1 LIAGD
6 ENLMVS
12 LKKSSIGS
20 HVFDCVNIVLL
31 VAMSLIC
38 VIPFLFV
45 IAASFSSPDQLI
57 KYNFVLWPKG
67 FTLNSYKY
75 LLYGSNAVVNGLK
88 VSAFMTVLAT
98 AVNLAVTSLMAYPL
112 SHSDVFGYK
121 VIIRLVTITLVFSGG
136 MIPTYIVISKL
147 NLLNSYWSIILPTA
161 VDAFSLII
169 FISFFRAIPRELE
182 EAAKIDGYNDF
193 QIFLKIILPTST
205 PLLATFTLMFAVM
218 HWNEWFNYVL
228 YINNSAM
235 WSIQVILRTMTDS
248 ANSSIGNSLMLGES
262 YTPPQD
268 VVRYCVIVIA
278 TLPIMIVY
286 PFLQKYFTKGMMI
299 GSVKG

>member
-1 LIAGD
+1 MIPLS
-6 ENLMVS
+6 N
-12 LKKSSIGS
+12 KKVGS
-20 HVFDCVNIVLL
+20 RLFDGLNILVLTAMAL
-31 VAMSLIC
+31 VCL
-38 VIPFLFV
+38 IPFIFV
-45 IAASFSSPDQLI
+45 VAASFSSPDQLI

-75 LLYGSNAVVNGLK
+75 LLYGSNAVLGGLK
-88 VSAFMTVLAT
+88 VSVLMTLVAT
-98 AVNLAVTSLMAYPL
+98 LFNLVFTSMMAYPL
-112 SHSDVFGYK
+112 AHSEVFGYK

-136 MIPTYIVISKL
+136 MIPTYIVVSKL
-147 NLLNSYWSIILPTA
+147 NLLNTYWSILLPTA

-169 FISFFRAIPRELE
+169 FISFFRTIPRELE

-205 PLLATFTLMFAVM
+205 PLLATFTLMFAVG

-235 WSIQVILRTMTDS
+235 WPVQVILRTMTDS
-248 ANSSIGNSLMLGES
+248 ANSSIGNSLMVGEN

-278 TLPIMIVY
+278 TVPILIVY

>member
-1 LIAGD
+1 MIPLS
-6 ENLMVS
+6 N
-12 LKKSSIGS
+12 KKVGS
-20 HVFDCVNIVLL
+20 RLFDGLNILVLTAMAL
-31 VAMSLIC
+31 VCL
-38 VIPFLFV
+38 IPFIFV
-45 IAASFSSPDQLI
+45 VAASFSSPDQLI

-75 LLYGSNAVVNGLK
+75 LLYGSNAVLGGLK
-88 VSAFMTVLAT
+88 VSVLMTVVAT
-98 AVNLAVTSLMAYPL
+98 LFNLVFTSMMAYPL
-112 SHSDVFGYK
+112 AHSEVFGYK
-121 VIIRLVTITLVFSGG
+121 VIIRLVTVTLVFSGG
-136 MIPTYIVISKL
+136 MIPTYIVVSKL
-147 NLLNSYWSIILPTA
+147 NLLNTYWSILLPTA

-169 FISFFRAIPRELE
+169 FISFFRTIPRELE

-205 PLLATFTLMFAVM
+205 PLLATFTLMFAVG

-235 WSIQVILRTMTDS
+235 WPVQVILRTMTDS
-248 ANSSIGNSLMLGES
+248 ANSSIGNSLMVGEN

-278 TLPIMIVY
+278 TVPILIVY

>member
-1 LIAGD
+1 
-6 ENLMVS
+6 MVS
-12 LKKSSIGS
+12 LKKQGIGS
-20 HVFDCVNIVLL
+20 RIFDGVNILILL
-31 VAMSLIC
+31 AMALVC
-38 VIPFLFV
+38 LLPFVFV
-45 IAASFSSPDQLI
+45 VAASLSSPDQLI

-67 FTLNSYKY
+67 FTLSSYKY
-75 LLYGSNAVVNGLK
+75 LLYGSNDVLNGLK
-88 VSAFMTVLAT
+88 VSVFMTVLAT
-98 AVNLAVTSLMAYPL
+98 AFNLAFTSMMAYPL
-112 SHSDVFGYK
+112 AHSEVFGYK
-121 VIIRLVTITLVFSGG
+121 VIIRLVTVTLVFSGG
-136 MIPTYIVISKL
+136 MIPTYIVVSKL
-147 NLLNSYWSIILPTA
+147 NLLNTYGSILLPTA

-169 FISFFRAIPRELE
+169 FISFFRTIPRELE

-193 QIFLKIILPTST
+193 LIFLKIILPTST

-235 WSIQVILRTMTDS
+235 WPVQVILRTMTDS
-248 ANSSIGNSLMLGES
+248 ANSSIGNSLMVGEN

-278 TLPIMIVY
+278 TVPILIVY

>member
-1 LIAGD
+1 
-6 ENLMVS
+6 MVS
-12 LKKSSIGS
+12 LHNKNFGS
-20 HVFDCVNIVLL
+20 RIFDAINILLLTAMALVCLLPFVFVV
-31 VAMSLIC
+31 
-38 VIPFLFV
+38 
-45 IAASFSSPDQLI
+45 AASLSSPDQLV

-67 FTLNSYKY
+67 FTLSSYQY
-75 LLYGSNAVVNGLK
+75 LLCGSHAVVNGLK
-88 VSAFMTVLAT
+88 VSVVMTILAT
-98 AVNLAVTSLMAYPL
+98 AVNLVFTSLMAYPL
-112 SHSDVFGYK
+112 AHSDVFGYP
-121 VIIRLVTITLVFSGG
+121 VIIRLVTVTLVFSGG
-136 MIPTYIVISKL
+136 MIPTYIVVSKL
-147 NLLNSYWSIILPTA
+147 SLLNTYWSILLPTA

-169 FISFFRAIPRELE
+169 FISFFRTIPRELE

-193 QIFLKIILPTST
+193 QIFLKIVLPTST

-235 WSIQVILRTMTDS
+235 WPVQVILRTMTDS
-248 ANSSIGNSLMLGES
+248 ANSSIGNSLMVGEN

-278 TLPIMIVY
+278 TVPILVVIPY
-286 PFLQKYFTKGMMI
+286 LQKYFTKGMMI